1 MAFMAAKATRARREV
16 PAHVLGPRL
25 ILLLS
30 VLALTLI
37 GFVMIYSVSS
47 VTAIANAPDVSQANA
62 AGSLF
67 DQIKFALIGV
77 AAAFVLWKAVP
88 YSVWTGPLLWVI
100 WGVAIGLLVLTAAL
114 GEEALGAQRWLM
126 LGPISLQ
133 PSEFAK
139 IALVLM
145 GARIL
150 FDFRNGALSVRGMF
164 VQIGLLILVP
174 VLFLYKTQSDLGT
187 TLIMIVGVIAVM
199 WMGEVPTRVV
209 LITLGVCA
217 AFAVV
222 AIFFVGY
229 RSDRMLFLNPWNDGE
244 NGFKKGYQIIHSFY
258 AFSEGGLFGVGLGN
272 SREKFLYLPF
282 ADTDFIF
289 AIIGEELGMVGA
301 LVVMGLFLALLYAGM
316 RIARSAPDNFGAMVA
331 GSCTIML
338 VFQAFLNIGCVIGV
352 LPTTGKPLPFISSGG
367 SSLVATFILVGLI
380 LSVSQRAATEPNVYE
395 RRRDDLRVV
404 RAMSGP
410 DEEAADN
417 GRRGSSGGRWDST
430 VRSPQGGSSGGIGWD
445 MVSARNM
452 KRSDASGERRGARD
466 PSERKRRR

>member
-1 MAFMAAKATRARREV
+1 MAAKATRARKEI
-16 PAHVLGPRL
+16 PAHILGPRL
-25 ILLLS
+25 IVLLS
-30 VLALTLI
+30 VMALTLI

-47 VTAIANAPDVSQANA
+47 VTAIATASDVSQANA

-67 DQIKFALIGV
+67 DQIKFALIGIV
-77 AAAFVLWKAVP
+77 AALILWKVVP
-88 YSVWTGPLLWVI
+88 YSVWTGPLLWVV
-100 WGVAIGLLVLTAAL
+100 WGVAVGLLILTAAL
-114 GEEALGAQRWLM
+114 GKETLGAQRWLM

-150 FDFRNGALSVRGMF
+150 FDFRSGALSVRGMF
-164 VQIGLLILVP
+164 IQVGLLILVP
-174 VLFLYKTQSDLGT
+174 VLFMYKTQSDLGT
-187 TLIMIVGVIAVM
+187 TLIMAMGILAVM

-209 LITLGVCA
+209 LITLGICA
-217 AFAVV
+217 VFAVV

-229 RSDRMLFLNPWNDGE
+229 RSDRMLFLNPWSDGE
-244 NGFKKGYQIIHSFY
+244 NGYGKGYQIIHSFY
-258 AFSEGGLFGVGLGN
+258 AFSEGGPFGVGLGN

-301 LVVMGLFLALLYAGM
+301 LVVIGLFLALLYAGM

-380 LSVSQRAATEPNVYE
+380 LSVSQRAATEPSVYE

-404 RAMSGP
+404 RAASGGA
-410 DEEAADN
+410 DEATV
-417 GRRGSSGGRWDST
+417 GRRGSGSSRSGFPAR
-430 VRSPQGGSSGGIGWD
+430 RARGGSSGGIGWD
-445 MVSARNM
+445 MVSARGA
-452 KRSDASGERRGARD
+452 KRRDDSAGRSGERDSSARK
-466 PSERKRRR
+466 KRR